1 MKKFF
6 FVTTI
11 AGSLGFFKGQYQ
23 LLSKDFNITA
33 IASQKEKLH
42 EFGKENNI
50 NVHHIPMEREIS
62 LFKDLYCLICFI
74 CYFIKERPYIVHGNT
89 PKGSLLSMIAAWIT
103 RVPVRI
109 YMCHGLRYQGCGG
122 LKRKLLMFMERISCR
137 CATEVICVSNGI
149 KEVLIEDMITN
160 KTPVVI
166 WNGSVRGIDVERFNP
181 ENFKD
186 KSSLRQQY
194 NINENDFVV
203 TFIGRLVKDK
213 GINELVEAINY
224 LHTKYANIKLLLIG
238 KFENTGNPVS
248 DITKRI
254 IDESDFIITTGP
266 QSNIASFLSITDLFV
281 FPSYRE
287 GFGLSLMEAGA
298 MGIPSLASNIPGCNE
313 VVIDGQTGILIPSH
327 SSQAIIDSIEKLYN
341 NRELLNKIKSNC
353 RNSIIERYEQNK
365 LWQYYRE
372 FYLKLKTEN

>member
-11 AGSLGFFKGQYQ
+11 ATSLNFFKGQYQ
-23 LLSKDFNITA
+23 LLSEDFDITA
-33 IASQKEKLH
+33 IASHKDDLIKIGEDNGIKTH
-42 EFGKENNI
+42 Y
-50 NVHHIPMEREIS
+50 IPMEREIS
-62 LFKDLYCLICFI
+62 LFKDFYSLICFI

-89 PKGSLLSMIAAWIT
+89 PKGSLLSMIAAWVT

-122 LKRKLLMFMERISCR
+122 FKRKLLMFMERISCR
-137 CATEVICVSNGI
+137 CATEVMCVSNGI
-149 KEVLIEDMITN
+149 KEVLIEDKITN
-160 KTPVVI
+160 KEPVVI
-166 WNGSVRGIDVERFNP
+166 WNGSVRGIDTIKFNP
-181 ENFKD
+181 DNFKD
-186 KSSLRQQY
+186 NSNLKQQY
-194 NINENDFVV
+194 NLNENDFIL
-203 TFIGRLVKDK
+203 TFVGRIVKDK
-213 GINELVEAINY
+213 GINELVEAVNI
-224 LHTKYANIKLLLIG
+224 LHSKYANIKLLLIG

-298 MGIPSLASNIPGCNE
+298 MGVPSIASNIPGCNE
-313 VVIDGQTGILIPSH
+313 VVIDGKTGILIPSH
-327 SSQAIIDSIEKLYN
+327 SSQAIIESIENLYN
-341 NRELLNKIKSNC
+341 DKELLNYIKSNC
-353 RNSIIERYEQNK
+353 RNSIIERYEQKK
-365 LWQYYRE
+365 LWQYYKE
-372 FYLKLKTEN
+372 HYLSK

>member
-11 AGSLGFFKGQYQ
+11 ATSLNFFKGQYQ
-23 LLSKDFNITA
+23 LLSEDFDITA
-33 IASQKEKLH
+33 IASHKDDLIKIGEDNGIKTH
-42 EFGKENNI
+42 Y
-50 NVHHIPMEREIS
+50 IPMEREIS
-62 LFKDLYCLICFI
+62 LFKDFYSLICFI

-89 PKGSLLSMIAAWIT
+89 PKGSLLSMIAAWVT

-122 LKRKLLMFMERISCR
+122 FKRKLLLFMERISCR
-137 CATEVICVSNGI
+137 CATEVMCVSNGI
-149 KEVLIEDMITN
+149 KEVLIEDKITN
-160 KTPVVI
+160 KEPVVI
-166 WNGSVRGIDVERFNP
+166 WNGSVRGIDTIKFNP
-181 ENFKD
+181 DNFKD
-186 KSSLRQQY
+186 NSNLKQQY
-194 NINENDFVV
+194 NLNENDFIL
-203 TFIGRLVKDK
+203 TFVGRIVKDK
-213 GINELVEAINY
+213 GINELVEAVNI
-224 LHTKYANIKLLLIG
+224 LHSKYANIKLLLIG

-298 MGIPSLASNIPGCNE
+298 MGVPSIASNIPGCNE
-313 VVIDGQTGILIPSH
+313 VVIDGKTGILIPSH
-327 SSQAIIDSIEKLYN
+327 SSQAIIESIENLYN
-341 NRELLNKIKSNC
+341 DKELLNYIKSNC
-353 RNSIIERYEQNK
+353 RNSIIERYEQKK
-365 LWQYYRE
+365 LWQYYKE
-372 FYLKLKTEN
+372 HYLSK

>member
-11 AGSLGFFKGQYQ
+11 ATSLNFFKGQYQ
-23 LLSKDFNITA
+23 LLSEDFDITA
-33 IASQKEKLH
+33 IASHKDDLLKI
-42 EFGKENNI
+42 GENNGI
-50 NVHHIPMEREIS
+50 KTHYIPMEREIS
-62 LFKDLYCLICFI
+62 LFKDFYSLICFI

-103 RVPVRI
+103 KVPVRI

-122 LKRKLLMFMERISCR
+122 FKRKLLMFMERISCR
-137 CATEVICVSNGI
+137 CATEVMCVSNGV
-149 KEVLIEDMITN
+149 KEVLIEDKITN
-160 KTPVVI
+160 KEPVVI
-166 WNGSVRGIDVERFNP
+166 WNGSVSGIDTIKFNP

-186 KSSLRQQY
+186 NSNLKQQY
-194 NINENDFVV
+194 NLNENDFIL
-203 TFIGRLVKDK
+203 TFVGRIVKDK
-213 GINELVEAINY
+213 GINELVEAVNI
-224 LHTKYANIKLLLIG
+224 LHSKYANIKLLLIG
-238 KFENTGNPVS
+238 GFENTGNPVS
-248 DITKRI
+248 DITKKI
-254 IDESDFIITTGP
+254 IDESDFIIATGP
-266 QSNIASFLSITDLFV
+266 QSNIASFLSITNLFV

-298 MGIPSLASNIPGCNE
+298 MGVPSLASNIPGCNE

>member
-1 MKKFF
+1 MKKLF

-11 AGSLGFFKGQYQ
+11 ANSLNFFKGQYQ

-33 IASQKEKLH
+33 IASQKERLH
-42 EFGKENNI
+42 EIGKENEI
-50 NVHHIPMEREIS
+50 NVHYIPMKREIS
-62 LFKDLYCLICFI
+62 LFKDFYSLICFI

-103 RVPVRI
+103 RVPIRI

-122 LKRKLLMFMERISCR
+122 FKRKLLMFMERISCK
-137 CATEVICVSNGI
+137 CATEVMCVSNGI
-149 KEVLIEDMITN
+149 KEVLIEDKITN
-160 KTPVVI
+160 KEPVVI
-166 WNGSVRGIDVERFNP
+166 WNGSVRGIDTIKFNP
-181 ENFKD
+181 DNFKD
-186 KSSLRQQY
+186 NSNLKQQY
-194 NINENDFVV
+194 NLDENDFIL
-203 TFIGRLVKDK
+203 TFVGRIVKDK
-213 GINELVEAINY
+213 GINELVEAVNV
-224 LHTKYANIKLLLIG
+224 LHSKYANIKLLLIG
-238 KFENTGNPVS
+238 RLENTGNPVS
-248 DITKRI
+248 DITKKI
-254 IDESDFIITTGP
+254 IDESDFIIATGP

-298 MGIPSLASNIPGCNE
+298 MGVPSLASNIPGCNE
-313 VVIDGQTGILIPSH
+313 VVIDGETGILIPSH

-365 LWQYYRE
+365 LWQYYKE
-372 FYLKLKTEN
+372 YYLSK

>member
-1 MKKFF
+1 
-6 FVTTI
+6 
-11 AGSLGFFKGQYQ
+11 
-23 LLSKDFNITA
+23 
-33 IASQKEKLH
+33 
-42 EFGKENNI
+42 
-50 NVHHIPMEREIS
+50 
-62 LFKDLYCLICFI
+62 
-74 CYFIKERPYIVHGNT
+74 
-89 PKGSLLSMIAAWIT
+89 
-103 RVPVRI
+103 
-109 YMCHGLRYQGCGG
+109 
-122 LKRKLLMFMERISCR
+122 MERISCR
-137 CATEVICVSNGI
+137 CATEVMCVSNGI
-149 KEVLIEDMITN
+149 KEVLIEDKITN
-160 KTPVVI
+160 KEPVVI
-166 WNGSVRGIDVERFNP
+166 WNGSVSGIDTIKFNP

-186 KSSLRQQY
+186 NSNLKQQY
-194 NINENDFVV
+194 NLNENDFIL
-203 TFIGRLVKDK
+203 TFVGRIVKDK
-213 GINELVEAINY
+213 GINELVEAVNI
-224 LHTKYANIKLLLIG
+224 LHLKYANIKLLLIG

-372 FYLKLKTEN
+372 FYLKLKTES

>member
-137 CATEVICVSNGI
+137 CATEVVCVSHGI

>member
-11 AGSLGFFKGQYQ
+11 ATSLNFFKGQYQ
-23 LLSKDFNITA
+23 LLSEDFDITA
-33 IASQKEKLH
+33 IASHKDDLIKIGEDNGIKTH
-42 EFGKENNI
+42 Y
-50 NVHHIPMEREIS
+50 IPMEREIS
-62 LFKDLYCLICFI
+62 LFKDFYSLICFI

-103 RVPVRI
+103 KVPVRI

-122 LKRKLLMFMERISCR
+122 FKRKLLMFMECISCR
-137 CATEVICVSNGI
+137 CATEVMCVSNGI
-149 KEVLIEDMITN
+149 KEVLIEDKITN
-160 KTPVVI
+160 KEPVVI
-166 WNGSVRGIDVERFNP
+166 WNGSVRGIDTIKFNP
-181 ENFKD
+181 DNFKD
-186 KSSLRQQY
+186 NSNLKQQY
-194 NINENDFVV
+194 NLNENDFIL
-203 TFIGRLVKDK
+203 TFVGRIVKDK
-213 GINELVEAINY
+213 GINELVEAVNI
-224 LHTKYANIKLLLIG
+224 LHSKYANIKLLLIG

>member
-11 AGSLGFFKGQYQ
+11 ATSLNFFKGQYQ
-23 LLSKDFNITA
+23 LLSKDFEIKA
-33 IASQKEKLH
+33 ISSDKERL
-42 EFGKENNI
+42 EQIGKENEI
-50 NVHHIPMEREIS
+50 DIHYIPMEREIS
-62 LFKDLYCLICFI
+62 LFKDFYSLICFI

-103 RVPVRI
+103 RVPIRI

-122 LKRKLLMFMERISCR
+122 FKRKLLMFMERISCK
-137 CATEVICVSNGI
+137 CATEVICVSHGI
-149 KEVLIEDMITN
+149 KEVLIEDKITN

-166 WNGSVRGIDVERFNP
+166 WNGSVSGIDTIKFNP
-181 ENFKD
+181 ENFKN

-194 NINENDFVV
+194 NIDENDFVV

-238 KFENTGNPVS
+238 GFENTGNPVS
-248 DITKRI
+248 DITKKI
-254 IDESDFIITTGP
+254 IDDSDFIIATGP
-266 QSNIASFLSITDLFV
+266 QQDIVPFLSITDLFA

-298 MGIPSLASNIPGCNE
+298 MGIPSIASNIPGCNE
-313 VVIDGQTGILIPSH
+313 VVIDGKTGILIPSY

>member
-11 AGSLGFFKGQYQ
+11 ATSLNFFKGQYQ
-23 LLSKDFNITA
+23 LLSEDFDITA
-33 IASQKEKLH
+33 IASHKDDLLKI
-42 EFGKENNI
+42 GENNGI
-50 NVHHIPMEREIS
+50 KTHYIPMEREIS
-62 LFKDLYCLICFI
+62 LFKDFYSLICFI

-103 RVPVRI
+103 KVPVRI
-109 YMCHGLRYQGCGG
+109 YMCHGLRYQGCGSF
-122 LKRKLLMFMERISCR
+122 KRKLLMFMERISCR
-137 CATEVICVSNGI
+137 CATEVMCVSNGV
-149 KEVLIEDMITN
+149 KEVLIEDKITN
-160 KTPVVI
+160 KEPVVI
-166 WNGSVRGIDVERFNP
+166 WNGSVSGIDTIKFNP

-186 KSSLRQQY
+186 NSNLKQQY
-194 NINENDFVV
+194 NLNENDFIL
-203 TFIGRLVKDK
+203 TFVGRIVKDK
-213 GINELVEAINY
+213 GINELVEAVNI
-224 LHTKYANIKLLLIG
+224 LHSKYANIKLLLIG
-238 KFENTGNPVS
+238 GFENTGNPVS
-248 DITKRI
+248 DITKKI
-254 IDESDFIITTGP
+254 IDESDFIIATGP